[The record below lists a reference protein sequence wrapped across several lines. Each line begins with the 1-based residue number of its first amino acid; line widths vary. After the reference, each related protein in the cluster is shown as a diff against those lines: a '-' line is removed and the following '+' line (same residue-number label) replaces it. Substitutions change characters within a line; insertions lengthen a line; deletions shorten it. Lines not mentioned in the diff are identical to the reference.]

1 MPLSFNI
8 SYRGTSSR
16 AVAQIAFKKKK
27 DYQSAKNELNF
38 VLKAAVIPGLQPE
51 FQADKAT
58 AAKLL
63 EELKD
68 K

>member
-1 MPLSFNI
+1 MPLSDGI
-8 SYRGTSSR
+8 SYRGTFSR
-16 AVAQIAFKKKK
+16 AVAKIAFKIKK
-27 DYQSAKNELNF
+27 DYQSAINELNF
-38 VLKAAVIPGLQPE
+38 VLKAAVISGLEPE